1 MDKEFQ
7 EKFAEVHKS
16 IDKLAIMVAS
26 GFEQME
32 KRFERIENR
41 LEQVEN
47 RLEQV
52 ENRLE
57 QVEKRL
63 DVIEIDI
70 RELRAEARSI
80 RAELNHVPDDVDATY
95 APTLNDLLERVS
107 RIEKKIGLAV

>member
-1 MDKEFQ
+1 MMYTKHTMDKEFQ

-16 IDKLAIMVAS
+16 IDKLAMMVAS

-41 LEQVEN
+41 LEQI
-47 RLEQV
+47 
-52 ENRLE
+52 
-57 QVEKRL
+57 EKRL
-63 DVIEIDI
+63 DVIEVDI

-107 RIEKKIGLAV
+107 RIEKKIGLFV

>member
-32 KRFERIENR
+32 KRFERI
-41 LEQVEN
+41 EN